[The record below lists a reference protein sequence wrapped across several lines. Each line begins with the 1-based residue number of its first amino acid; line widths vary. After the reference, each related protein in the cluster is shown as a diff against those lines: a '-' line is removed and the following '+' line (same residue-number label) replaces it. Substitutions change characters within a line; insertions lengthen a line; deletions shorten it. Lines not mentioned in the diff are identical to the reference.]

1 MQTLEI
7 KVSVDITN
15 PDHMAAASQF
25 LATLGG
31 IKTPKATLE
40 VVKDE
45 PPVVEKSKRKRR
57 PKAEI
62 EAAKAAK
69 ETPTDETEATT
80 PTSTDAETQA
90 GNQPEE
96 GSDEPTYKIA
106 DVRTKLSEKV
116 GTHRAAIKAK
126 LKELE
131 AKNVSSLEESDY
143 GNFMDFLNGLA

>member
-31 IKTPKATLE
+31 IETPTATSE

-45 PPVVEKSKRKRR
+45 PTKPKRKRR
-57 PKAEI
+57 TKAEI

-80 PTSTDAETQA
+80 PTSTDTETQA
-90 GNQPEE
+90 ADQPE
-96 GSDEPTYKIA
+96 SDDEPTYKIA

-116 GTHRAAIKAK
+116 GAHRTAIKDK
-126 LKELE
+126 LKELQ
-131 AKNVSSLEESDY
+131 AKNVSSLGESDY

>member
-15 PDHMAAASQF
+15 PEHMAAASQF

-31 IKTPKATLE
+31 IKTPTATLE

-45 PPVVEKSKRKRR
+45 PAKPKRKRR
-57 PKAEI
+57 TKAEI
-62 EAAKAAK
+62 EADKAAK
-69 ETPTDETEATT
+69 ETPEST

-90 GNQPEE
+90 GNQTEE
-96 GSDEPTYKIA
+96 DNEGDAPTYKIA

-116 GTHRAAIKAK
+116 GAHRAAIKDK

-131 AKNVSSLEESDY
+131 AKNVSSLKEADY
-143 GNFMDFLNGLA
+143 GTFMDFLNGLS